1 LATISQS
8 DPEFVVVLN
17 DPFTF
22 TYRKV
27 IVGAERSRLPS
38 IYGYREFVEDGG
50 MISYGPTI
58 SDTYRRAAGYVDKI
72 LRGDD
77 FSDDPA

>member
-1 LATISQS
+1 
-8 DPEFVVVLN
+8 LN

-27 IVGAERSRLPS
+27 IVEAERFRLPS
-38 IYGYREFVEDGG
+38 IYGYREFVGG

-72 LRGDD
+72 LD

>member
-17 DPFTF
+17 DPFAF

-27 IVGAERSRLPS
+27 IVEAERFRLPS

-50 MISYGPTI
+50 MISQSTER
-58 SDTYRRAAGYVDKI
+58 STDWSHDQT
-72 LRGDD
+72 L
-77 FSDDPA
+77 